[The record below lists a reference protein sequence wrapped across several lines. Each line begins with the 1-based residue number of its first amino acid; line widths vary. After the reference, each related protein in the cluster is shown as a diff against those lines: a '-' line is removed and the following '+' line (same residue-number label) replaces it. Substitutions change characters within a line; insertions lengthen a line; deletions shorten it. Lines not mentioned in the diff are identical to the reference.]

1 MPRPTVPEESRLR
14 VVGSDGEEGGMSS
27 SCRES
32 EEAPDVNSPASDR
45 RLTLVLGLDTG
56 APRNAKSGDPSPRAR
71 RDLDAERKMT
81 VNIKL
86 REASISAIEAAQVF
100 SDTCF
105 CPSSE
110 AAVLDRILCVID
122 QLDEVIRALHT
133 SGRPVPIIS
142 QPTEE
147 NSSFRRVFVPAG
159 RSSMLRSATSRTG
172 GGRTSRGGVM
182 RAEDADQFLAEL
194 IGGTDDDRPSLTTIC
209 RSASRML
216 RMSGASVVLMGEATF
231 PSVAG
236 AYGVSVTVQDLEYTL
251 GQGPASDAYAEGKPV
266 LVDDVGLSSSMWPQF
281 TRAVTQEGI
290 QSIYALPLRLGA
302 IKLGVLVL
310 YRDEPGVFE
319 GKELAAALLVAE
331 LVANQVL
338 DMQAGALSESLAW
351 GLEVDDYR
359 AVVHQATGMISVQLG
374 CPIGEALARLRGRA
388 FANEQP
394 IDQVATEVVTRQ
406 LRFDDP

>member
-1 MPRPTVPEESRLR
+1 
-14 VVGSDGEEGGMSS
+14 
-27 SCRES
+27 
-32 EEAPDVNSPASDR
+32 
-45 RLTLVLGLDTG
+45 
-56 APRNAKSGDPSPRAR
+56 
-71 RDLDAERKMT
+71 
-81 VNIKL
+81 
-86 REASISAIEAAQVF
+86 
-100 SDTCF
+100 
-105 CPSSE
+105 
-110 AAVLDRILCVID
+110 
-122 QLDEVIRALHT
+122 
-133 SGRPVPIIS
+133 
-142 QPTEE
+142 
-147 NSSFRRVFVPAG
+147 
-159 RSSMLRSATSRTG
+159 
-172 GGRTSRGGVM
+172 M

-266 LVDDVGLSSSMWPQF
+266 LVDDVGSSSSMWPQF